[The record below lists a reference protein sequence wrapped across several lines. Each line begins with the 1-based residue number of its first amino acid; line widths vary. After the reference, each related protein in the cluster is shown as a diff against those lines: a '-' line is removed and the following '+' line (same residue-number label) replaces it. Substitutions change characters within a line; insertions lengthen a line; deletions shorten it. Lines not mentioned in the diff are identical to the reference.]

1 MSAVT
6 NTVTSALTLYVAL
19 ADTNDIIF
27 NGSNA
32 SERISNKVFRNN
44 FSSYIDL
51 KFSDLDEH

>member
-6 NTVTSALTLYVAL
+6 NTVTSGLALYVTL

-27 NGSNA
+27 NGSNT
-32 SERISNKVFRNN
+32 SERISNKVFRHN